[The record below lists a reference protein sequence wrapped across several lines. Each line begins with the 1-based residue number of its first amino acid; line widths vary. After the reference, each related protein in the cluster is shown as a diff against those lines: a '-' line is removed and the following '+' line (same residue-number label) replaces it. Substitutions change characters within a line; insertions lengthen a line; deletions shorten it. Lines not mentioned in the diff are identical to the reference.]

1 MRNKL
6 ELKDIVNIF
15 LTYSIHQIKSESE
28 VPNINFNFK
37 QDGFDLF
44 KKVINDK
51 EVDMHKASKSDIDFL
66 SEHLND
72 DCLTL
77 NINDSICFF
86 EKLKDIINESTKLFH
101 QYGDKIHIRQ
111 NAIHVLRRIWLR
123 MGVNDISNVDSFLTN
138 QLQFVRNKI
147 FDNQDSIKVST
158 FQDCDVFMKTIV
170 NEWWDESTRSM
181 VFTLK
186 NDEEEYE
193 LPHVLYDIN
202 DKGICYIY
210 AVQSSK
216 KTKNKHIERKIYSL
230 NKGIKNPNVHPSKVY
245 SLLLF
250 IEQLKSKNIKK
261 IIVPGM
267 QVFSYH
273 YHELLN
279 IEAKRNLEEIKEIL
293 NMYPDD
299 DYAKNRYRY
308 MQNWYDHVYQK
319 QDLISY
325 LKTEELIY
333 LIYRIIEHDPS
344 IELLNEINI
353 QDDSLNIRLR

>member
-1 MRNKL
+1 
-6 ELKDIVNIF
+6 
-15 LTYSIHQIKSESE
+15 
-28 VPNINFNFK
+28 
-37 QDGFDLF
+37 
-44 KKVINDK
+44 
-51 EVDMHKASKSDIDFL
+51 
-66 SEHLND
+66 
-72 DCLTL
+72 
-77 NINDSICFF
+77 
-86 EKLKDIINESTKLFH
+86 
-101 QYGDKIHIRQ
+101 
-111 NAIHVLRRIWLR
+111 
-123 MGVNDISNVDSFLTN
+123 
-138 QLQFVRNKI
+138 
-147 FDNQDSIKVST
+147 
-158 FQDCDVFMKTIV
+158 
-170 NEWWDESTRSM
+170 M

-279 IEAKRNLEEIKEIL
+279 IETKRNLEEIKEIL